1 MLWPRVART
10 ARLPQEWMCSEKQ
23 HTVCYIQLTRLRVDC
38 RLQCSSIPSKEH
50 SIKPVLGL
58 AQQLSCDYYRTE
70 TISCP
75 LECSLTGCLKARS
88 ARARFFLHDRVR
100 SSAILVKHHVRPTIG
115 SLSVGPVYRLLGS
128 VVCSIMACHS

>member
-23 HTVCYIQLTRLRVDC
+23 HTVCYVQLTRLRVDC

-75 LECSLTGCLKARS
+75 LECSLTGRLKAGS
-88 ARARFFLHDRVR
+88 ARARDSFFTTVYEVPR
-100 SSAILVKHHVRPTIG
+100 SWSNTMYARP
-115 SLSVGPVYRLLGS
+115 SDLYRLGRCIG
-128 VVCSIMACHS
+128 CSGRSCVR